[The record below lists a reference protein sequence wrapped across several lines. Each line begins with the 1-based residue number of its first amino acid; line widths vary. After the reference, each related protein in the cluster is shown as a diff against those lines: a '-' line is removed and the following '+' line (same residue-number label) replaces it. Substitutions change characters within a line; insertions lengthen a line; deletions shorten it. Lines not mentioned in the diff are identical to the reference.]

1 MQQWMDLAEAHW
13 KEFLPKK
20 YARLKAKGPKALN
33 KALYEAARLTNRE
46 ILQLVDYQGVSEAEA
61 WTMVRETYL
70 LLPPE
75 PEVTAALDAE
85 E

>member
-1 MQQWMDLAEAHW
+1 MDEWINLARAHW

-20 YARLKAKGPKALN
+20 YAQLEAKGPKALT
-33 KALYEAARLTNRE
+33 KALYEAAHQTDRDL
-46 ILQLVDYQGVSEAEA
+46 LQLVEDLGISEAEA

-70 LLPPE
+70 LLRPE

-85 E
+85 D